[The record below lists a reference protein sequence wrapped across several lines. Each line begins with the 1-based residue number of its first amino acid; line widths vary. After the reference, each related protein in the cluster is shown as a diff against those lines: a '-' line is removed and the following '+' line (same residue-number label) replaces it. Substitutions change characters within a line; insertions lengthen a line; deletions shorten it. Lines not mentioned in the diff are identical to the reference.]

1 MIDFHTH
8 TFLSDG
14 VLCPAEL
21 VQRAKEKG
29 YRILGIADHV
39 DFTNID
45 WIIPRLI
52 KFCEEIN
59 SVEKDIKVVP
69 GVELT
74 YIPPVLIGKLA
85 KMARKMGAKT
95 VLVHGETIVESVP
108 AGTNLAALNADID
121 ILAHP
126 GLIKEKEVELAAKKG
141 IYLEISTRKGH
152 CLTNGRLVYL
162 ARKYKAKLVIGTDT
176 HEPED
181 LITKSQAEKILLGA
195 GLNYEEIKYVFLNGE
210 KIGEK
215 IIK

>member
-1 MIDFHTH
+1 LIDFHTH

-45 WIIPRLI
+45 WIISRLI

-74 YIPPVLIGKLA
+74 HIPPVLIGKLA
-85 KMARKMGAKT
+85 KMAREMGAKT
-95 VLVHGETIVESVP
+95 VLVHGETIVEPVP

-126 GLIKEKEVELAAKKG
+126 GLIKEEEVELAAKKG

-195 GLNYEEIKYVFLNGE
+195 GLNREEIKHVFLNGE

>member
-1 MIDFHTH
+1 LIDFHTH

-45 WIIPRLI
+45 WIISRLI

-59 SVEKDIKVVP
+59 SAEKDIKVVP

-74 YIPPVLIGKLA
+74 HIPPVLIGKLA
-85 KMARKMGAKT
+85 KMAREMGAKT
-95 VLVHGETIVESVP
+95 VLVHGETIVEPVP

-126 GLIKEKEVELAAKKG
+126 GLIKEEEVELAAKKG

-195 GLNYEEIKYVFLNGE
+195 GLNCEEIKHVFLNGE

>member
-1 MIDFHTH
+1 LIDFHTH

-29 YRILGIADHV
+29 YRILGIADHA